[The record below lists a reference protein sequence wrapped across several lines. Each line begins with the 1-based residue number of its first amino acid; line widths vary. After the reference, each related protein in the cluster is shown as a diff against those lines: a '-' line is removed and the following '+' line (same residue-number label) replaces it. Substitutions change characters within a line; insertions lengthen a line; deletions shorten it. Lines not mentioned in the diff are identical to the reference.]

1 MRKLQ
6 DELRKV
12 KRKSLPNQQGGW
24 GTFSVVFE
32 DNPNKHKNIIPYNA
46 PVQNPDKEIKFK
58 KTKNEA
64 GIVNYEM
71 IPPEHK
77 ADDTSHHHHKSGDV
91 HYESMAKVFQ
101 LDKLQHYIEVGF
113 TIDRRNY
120 RFCESYKEKAYDS
133 TLTKYL
139 FEFIVDNFSHKDLLR
154 YQKMIKNILEDDY
167 GLFNEINPIYISI
180 NLGHNVSRFSED
192 GSLPMECFKLVRR
205 DGHKLGN
212 GGGELMVSFLR
223 CNKPSLIIR
232 VVAFDIE
239 TNNSYAFDLMYED
252 LMLLVEG
259 NTKLFDPEQKNH
271 DDLYQIILNNLT
283 LLRRPVAKS
292 SGHKSNVNG
301 SGMVA
306 TEEDEDDD
314 GDKNASGFFDD
325 TQ

>member
-1 MRKLQ
+1 
-6 DELRKV
+6 
-12 KRKSLPNQQGGW
+12 
-24 GTFSVVFE
+24 
-32 DNPNKHKNIIPYNA
+32 
-46 PVQNPDKEIKFK
+46 
-58 KTKNEA
+58 
-64 GIVNYEM
+64 
-71 IPPEHK
+71 
-77 ADDTSHHHHKSGDV
+77 
-91 HYESMAKVFQ
+91 
-101 LDKLQHYIEVGF
+101 
-113 TIDRRNY
+113 
-120 RFCESYKEKAYDS
+120 
-133 TLTKYL
+133 
-139 FEFIVDNFSHKDLLR
+139 
-154 YQKMIKNILEDDY
+154 
-167 GLFNEINPIYISI
+167 
-180 NLGHNVSRFSED
+180 
-192 GSLPMECFKLVRR
+192 
-205 DGHKLGN
+205 
-212 GGGELMVSFLR
+212 MVSFLR

-292 SGHKSNVNG
+292 AGHKSNVNG